1 MPSGDRVW
9 LRRSILLLACAWPLS
24 LHYAILFAAPEWP
37 ARINAAAAAIGVL
50 IWAIAASG
58 LGAGMLAA
66 ALLAFLGSILVFSP
80 RLLLFAPSVMINA
93 AIAAVFAASLRPG
106 YMPVISIFA
115 RLEHD
120 ELPPDLA
127 RHARLVTWFWAL
139 LLAAIS
145 IVSLVLA
152 AWAPI
157 EIWSLF
163 ANVVGYALIATL
175 FTGEY
180 LYRRLRFRHHSH
192 ASLLAVIRNVRRANL
207 FARR

>member
-1 MPSGDRVW
+1 MPSGERVW

-24 LHYAILFAAPEWP
+24 LHYAILFAAPDWP

-50 IWAIAASG
+50 IWAFAASG

-163 ANVVGYALIATL
+163 ANVVSYALIATL

>member
-93 AIAAVFAASLRPG
+93 ALAAVFAASLRPG

>member
-50 IWAIAASG
+50 IWAIAAGG
-58 LGAGMLAA
+58 LGAGVLAA
-66 ALLAFLGSILVFSP
+66 ALLAFLGGILVFSP

-152 AWAPI
+152 AWAPT

-163 ANVVGYALIATL
+163 ANVVSYALIATL

>member
-50 IWAIAASG
+50 IWAIAAG
-58 LGAGMLAA
+58 GFGVGILAA
-66 ALLAFLGSILVFSP
+66 AIFAFLGSILVFSP

-163 ANVVGYALIATL
+163 ANVVSYALIATL

-180 LYRRLRFRHHSH
+180 LYRRLRFRHHPH

>member
-1 MPSGDRVW
+1 MPSGERVW

-24 LHYAILFAAPEWP
+24 LHYTILFAAPEWP

-50 IWAIAASG
+50 IWAFAASG

-163 ANVVGYALIATL
+163 ANVVSYALIATL